1 MDPVQLTGP
10 RLTIREFHHVPR
22 DIDALHAIFGDPET
36 ARYLP
41 FEPRDR
47 EDCADQV
54 ALYLEEAE
62 RDPRTV
68 YRLAVTITAEG
79 EDAVPIGNA
88 VLGIEGAESQRAAFI
103 GYALR
108 RDTWGFGYATEIA
121 RLLCGFGFGTLG
133 LHRLAARLDP
143 ENLASA
149 RVLRK
154 VGFQLEGRIRHDLFL
169 RGRWYDALQYSL
181 LEDEWL
187 DRPGG

>member
-1 MDPVQLTGP
+1 MHPVLLTGP

-36 ARYLP
+36 ARFLP

-62 RDPRTV
+62 NHPRTV
-68 YRLAVTITAEG
+68 YRLAVTLTEEG
-79 EDAVPIGNA
+79 EDAVPLGNA
-88 VLGIEGAESQRAAFI
+88 VLGVEGVESQRAAFI

-108 RDTWGFGYATEIA
+108 RDAWGRGYATEIA
-121 RLLCGFGFGTLG
+121 RLLCDFGFGTLD

-143 ENLASA
+143 QNLASA

-154 VGFQLEGRIRHDLFL
+154 LGFQLEGRLRHDLHL
-169 RGRWYDALQYSL
+169 RGAWHDALQYSL
-181 LEDEWL
+181 LADEW
-187 DRPGG
+187 PTGG

>member
-1 MDPVQLTGP
+1 MTPVLLTGA

-22 DIDALHAIFGDPET
+22 DIDALHAIFGDPVT

-62 RDPRTV
+62 KDPRTV
-68 YRLAVTITAEG
+68 YRLAVTLTEQG

-88 VLGIEGAESQRAAFI
+88 VLGIEGADSQRAAFL

-108 RDTWGFGYATEIA
+108 RDAWGLGYATEIA
-121 RLLCGFGFGTLG
+121 GLLCGFGFDTLG

-154 VGFQLEGRIRHDLFL
+154 LGFQLEGRIRHDLYL
-169 RGRWYDALQYSL
+169 RERWYDALQYSL
-181 LEDEWL
+181 LEDEW
-187 DRPGG
+187 RAR

>member
-1 MDPVQLTGP
+1 MHPVLLTGP

-62 RDPRTV
+62 NDPRTV
-68 YRLAVTITAEG
+68 YRLAVTLTEEG
-79 EDAVPIGNA
+79 EDAVPLGNA

-108 RDTWGFGYATEIA
+108 RDAWGLGYATEIA
-121 RLLCGFGFGTLG
+121 RLLCGFGFGELK

-143 ENLASA
+143 ANLASA

-154 VGFQLEGRIRHDLFL
+154 VGFQLEGRIRDELFL
-169 RGRWYDALQYSL
+169 RDSWHDALQYSL
-181 LEDEWL
+181 LEHEWQ
-187 DRPGG
+187 GG